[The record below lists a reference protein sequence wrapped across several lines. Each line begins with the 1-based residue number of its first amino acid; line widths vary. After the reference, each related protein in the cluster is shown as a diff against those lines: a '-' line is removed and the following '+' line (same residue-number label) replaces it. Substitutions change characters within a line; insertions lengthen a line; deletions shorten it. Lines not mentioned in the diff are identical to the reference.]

1 SSDTR
6 FIEGLSVTS
15 DDARDRVPRA
25 PQVVVLE
32 RVGNTRDV
40 LVQAPLGD
48 QRAGEDGGA
57 DQSKWQE
64 QKSTLD
70 DQCGHAD
77 NPDKEHNRERSK
89 DSSPGGTDTFPVA
102 SALQRR
108 DQAPHPG
115 DRVTD

>member
-1 SSDTR
+1 
-6 FIEGLSVTS
+6 
-15 DDARDRVPRA
+15 
-25 PQVVVLE
+25 
-32 RVGNTRDV
+32 
-40 LVQAPLGD
+40 VQAPLGD

-57 DQSKWQE
+57 HQSKWQE
-64 QKSTLD
+64 QKSALD

-77 NPDKEHNRERSK
+77 NGDKENNRERSK

-108 DQAPHPG
+108 DQVPHPT